1 MRRRPRYL
9 ARRSRAGF
17 TIVEVIVA
25 ILILTVGVLGLAG
38 ASAIVTRMMADA
50 EVQSDAAVVAAAR
63 FETLHG
69 SRCPLSNGSATSATV
84 SERWHATQRGR
95 AIDRVYDVTD
105 SVRFSS
111 RGGSRTQA
119 YESVV
124 RCLP

>member
-1 MRRRPRYL
+1 MRRRSRCPAPR
-9 ARRSRAGF
+9 ARRGF

-38 ASAIVTRMMADA
+38 ASAIVTRMMADS

-63 FETLHG
+63 FETLQG
-69 SRCPLSNGSATSATV
+69 TRCPLTNGSATSATV
-84 SERWHATQRGR
+84 TERWRATQRGR
-95 AIDRVYDVTD
+95 AIDRVYDVVD
-105 SVRFSS
+105 SVQFSS
-111 RGGSRTQA
+111 RGGNRSQA